1 MSTASMQSFKFGCA
15 VRMAHMIEYTSA
27 PLLAANTAIF
37 KVEPKQFTRRHMR
50 SNSARFRR
58 KKVPKDCLLSTWRQ
72 TIECKCPPY
81 ALPSELRRTN
91 TGRQFQIRR
100 ICDK

>member
-72 TIECKCPPY
+72 TIECQFLRSRDTHIHSVDLLSLLSTVSPY
-81 ALPSELRRTN
+81 
-91 TGRQFQIRR
+91 
-100 ICDK
+100 